1 MKYSLKNTFPLYKK
15 IASSGKKEEHGS
27 HWQENNFVLELIS
40 RNFNHGLQ
48 QQKQKKGFEQKHTVS
63 TRQKISFH

>member
-15 IASSGKKEEHGS
+15 IASSGKKKENGS
-27 HWQENNFVLELIS
+27 HWQENNFMLELIP

-48 QQKQKKGFEQKHTVS
+48 QQKKGFEQKHTVS